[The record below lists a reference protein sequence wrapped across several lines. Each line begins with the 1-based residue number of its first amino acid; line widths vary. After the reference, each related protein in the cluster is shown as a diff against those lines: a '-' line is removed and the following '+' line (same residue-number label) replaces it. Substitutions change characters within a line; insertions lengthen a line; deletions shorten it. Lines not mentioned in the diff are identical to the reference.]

1 MKRWRPYQPLWG
13 RAITEHFSA
22 GIAAALALAEA
33 PARRLRGPLTTQERF
48 AGEIVRAPRTANR
61 RDTAICYLSSFY
73 SAHTWEKVNSA
84 PMSFRASGPP
94 AHTSR
99 DFETELRELR
109 AQSLAMGARCERSV
123 MVALEAFRKG
133 DAQALSTVQTL
144 DAQVDRD
151 EMEIHA
157 LILRILALRQPVAAD
172 LRFLAA
178 ALRLITDLERIGDE
192 AVNIAER
199 ALDPPNG
206 HAKSL
211 VHEEL
216 ESMAAEAQAMLQ
228 GALRAFVE
236 RDADGA
242 ERVLLCDDAVDGH
255 CGAIIAKMTDY
266 IATHSADVAAGLRVV
281 RVAKYLERIADHATN
296 VAEEVIFM
304 VRGDDVRHQKRV

>member
-1 MKRWRPYQPLWG
+1 MASQMGQESRERNGLPL
-13 RAITEHFSA
+13 
-22 GIAAALALAEA
+22 
-33 PARRLRGPLTTQERF
+33 
-48 AGEIVRAPRTANR
+48 
-61 RDTAICYLSSFY
+61 
-73 SAHTWEKVNSA
+73 
-84 PMSFRASGPP
+84 

-109 AQSLAMGARCERSV
+109 AHALAMGARCERMV
-123 MVALEAFRKG
+123 MVALDAFRQG
-133 DAQALSTVQTL
+133 ASHTLPEVQTL

-157 LILRILALRQPVAAD
+157 LVLRILALRQPVADD

-192 AVNIAER
+192 AVNVAER
-199 ALDPPNG
+199 ALDPNG
-206 HAKSL
+206 YAKSL

-216 ESMAAEAQAMLQ
+216 ESMASEAQAMLR

-236 RDADGA
+236 RDSEAA
-242 ERVLLCDDAVDGH
+242 ERVLLCDDEVDRH
-255 CGAIIAKMTDY
+255 CGGIIRKMTEY
-266 IATHSADVAAGLRVV
+266 IATHSNDVAAGLRVV

-304 VRGDDVRHQKRV
+304 VRGDDVRHRRQSAPPPTGRA

>member
-1 MKRWRPYQPLWG
+1 MSSDRMSSDR
-13 RAITEHFSA
+13 SA
-22 GIAAALALAEA
+22 GPETELRLATQLL
-33 PARRLRGPLTTQERF
+33 ARRE
-48 AGEIVRAPRTANR
+48 PRRNVT
-61 RDTAICYLSSFY
+61 
-73 SAHTWEKVNSA
+73 V
-84 PMSFRASGPP
+84 PP

-109 AQSLAMGARCERSV
+109 AHALAMGARCERTV
-123 MVALEAFRKG
+123 MVALDAFRQG
-133 DAQALSTVQTL
+133 AAHALAEVQTL

-157 LILRILALRQPVAAD
+157 LVLRILALRQPVADD

-199 ALDPPNG
+199 ALDPNG

-216 ESMAAEAQAMLQ
+216 ESMASEAQAMLR

-236 RDADGA
+236 RDSEGA
-242 ERVLLCDDAVDGH
+242 EHVLLCDDVVDRH
-255 CGAIIAKMTDY
+255 CGAIITKMTQY
-266 IATHSADVAAGLRVV
+266 IATHSEDVPAGLRVV

-304 VRGDDVRHQKRV
+304 VRGDDVRHRRPAPPSGSSRA